1 MSNFSTNTHR
11 NFCLVSV
18 VKLLGIMLR
27 DRCRPTTFHIIRVGG
42 FDGWCLNWPVYEPLI
57 IYFQQSKLQND
68 NTTCLE
74 LHDSKGDTMY

>member
-1 MSNFSTNTHR
+1 MDGVWT
-11 NFCLVSV
+11 
-18 VKLLGIMLR
+18 
-27 DRCRPTTFHIIRVGG
+27 DRC
-42 FDGWCLNWPVYEPLI
+42 DEPLI